1 MNGDVIFHY
10 RVVTWNQVF
19 CRSERP
25 HLPDVDWSV
34 AVSGPPADVGA
45 HEGDEPWSGR
55 RPRVSHG
62 TCRNLR
68 HRRHADRRQPLL
80 SHVTC
85 VQLRVKP
92 LMKVLSDVWV
102 SAGLCTELGH
112 WPQLVR
118 RMPDIL
124 QGSEAT
130 HFEDMLRTS
139 VLLIRKC
146 KGQIL
151 MVK

>member
-1 MNGDVIFHY
+1 M
-10 RVVTWNQVF
+10 
-19 CRSERP
+19 
-25 HLPDVDWSV
+25 
-34 AVSGPPADVGA
+34 
-45 HEGDEPWSGR
+45 
-55 RPRVSHG
+55 
-62 TCRNLR
+62 
-68 HRRHADRRQPLL
+68 
-80 SHVTC
+80 
-85 VQLRVKP
+85 
-92 LMKVLSDVWV
+92 